1 MTSTTIYRTENGKT
15 VKVESESEKNG
26 SAAEKT
32 ADNKKQKS
40 SGKTET
46 VSDNAEVEVI

>member
-1 MTSTTIYRTENGKT
+1 MTSTTTYRTENGKT

-26 SAAEKT
+26 SAEKT

-40 SGKTET
+40 IGKAEL
-46 VSDNAEVEVI
+46 VSDNAKLEEI